1 MVASE
6 GQNLEDKAG
15 QNRHSLLGKVYGLT
29 DQDTLFFSVH
39 AKEDVGHVREGV
51 ALVVDLCTDARMQQ
65 EALEVVEHT
74 CKLFQGM
81 YEGVAERHLA
91 VGA

>member
-1 MVASE
+1 MKLVTRGDILSAPHGLSARLRLV
-6 GQNLEDKAG
+6 GPRRDKA
-15 QNRHSLLGKVYGLT
+15 
-29 DQDTLFFSVH
+29 FF
-39 AKEDVGHVREGV
+39 EHVREGV